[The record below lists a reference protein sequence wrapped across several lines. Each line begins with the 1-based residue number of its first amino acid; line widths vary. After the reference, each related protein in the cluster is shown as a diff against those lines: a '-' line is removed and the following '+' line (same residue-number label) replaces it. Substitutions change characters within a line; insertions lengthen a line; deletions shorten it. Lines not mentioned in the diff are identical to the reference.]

1 MKHRLESSLNKKIS
15 NGVLFVLKLLKKSA
29 ASSHQLYLSQM
40 RSCSL
45 SGISFFV
52 SCILT
57 SISYRVFHIVAFI
70 EFLAKLRKILV
81 YA

>member
-15 NGVLFVLKLLKKSA
+15 NGILFVLKPLKKSA

-45 SGISFFV
+45 SGMSFF
-52 SCILT
+52 CQLHTHEHIL
-57 SISYRVFHIVAFI
+57 
-70 EFLAKLRKILV
+70 
-81 YA
+81 

>member
-29 ASSHQLYLSQM
+29 ASCHQLYLSQM

-45 SGISFFV
+45 SGMSFF
-52 SCILT
+52 CQLHTHEHIL
-57 SISYRVFHIVAFI
+57 
-70 EFLAKLRKILV
+70 
-81 YA
+81 